1 MANEVKDKDKV
12 KNKGFSNLIPSTAGG
27 HQLTREE
34 QKAGGRASVIARRKK
49 KDFREA
55 CLALLETEMT
65 DNEGNLVTGYDVV
78 VSSLF
83 TQAKAGNVKAFEA
96 LRDTAGQKPVEKLV
110 VSDVDPS
117 VINEVE
123 SMVAGA
129 TAADTTAADTT
140 AADIDIDDVT
150 DDSSAP
156 ARDDAPAFPPPA
168 QVADIAS
175 AESKPATK
183 TTKTTKKRTTKKKTT
198 DNVND
203 SAFFDLEGDDS

>member
-1 MANEVKDKDKV
+1 MTDKNTDKNNN
-12 KNKGFSNLIPSTAGG
+12 KNNSINNLIPASAPTG
-27 HQLTREE
+27 HKLTVDE
-34 QKAGGRASVIARRKK
+34 QRAGGRASGIARRKK

-123 SMVAGA
+123 NMVAGA
-129 TAADTTAADTT
+129 TAADTTAADE
-140 AADIDIDDVT
+140 DIDDVT
-150 DDSSAP
+150 DDASTP
-156 ARDDAPAFPPPA
+156 ARDDAPFPPPA
-168 QVADIAS
+168 PVAGIVAD
-175 AESKPATK
+175 SKPSTK
-183 TTKTTKKRTTKKKTT
+183 TTRKRTTKKKTPT
-198 DNVND
+198 ETND
-203 SAFFDLEGDDS
+203 SAFLDLESDDS

>member
-1 MANEVKDKDKV
+1 MANKVEDKKDKDKV

-140 AADIDIDDVT
+140 AADCIDVT
-150 DDSSAP
+150 DDASAP
-156 ARDDAPAFPPPA
+156 ARDDAPFPPPA
-168 QVADIAS
+168 PVAGIVADD
-175 AESKPATK
+175 SKPATK
-183 TTKTTKKRTTKKKTT
+183 TRKRATKKKTT
-198 DNVND
+198 TETND
-203 SAFFDLEGDDS
+203 SPFFDLEGDDS

>member
-123 SMVAGA
+123 NIVAGA
-129 TAADTTAADTT
+129 TAADTTAAD
-140 AADIDIDDVT
+140 DNIDTVT
-150 DDSSAP
+150 DDASAP
-156 ARDDAPAFPPPA
+156 ARDGSPFPPPA
-168 QVADIAS
+168 PVAGIVAS
-175 AESKPATK
+175 EKTANK
-183 TTKTTKKRTTKKKTT
+183 TTRKRTTKNKDTT
-198 DNVND
+198 ETND
-203 SAFFDLEGDDS
+203 SPFFDLEGDDS

>member
-1 MANEVKDKDKV
+1 MAKVEDKKDKV

-123 SMVAGA
+123 SMVACP
-129 TAADTTAADTT
+129 TAADTTAADE
-140 AADIDIDDVT
+140 DIDTVT
-150 DDSSAP
+150 DDASTP
-156 ARDDAPAFPPPA
+156 ARDGSPFPPPA
-168 QVADIAS
+168 PVSGIVTSEQT
-175 AESKPATK
+175 AT
-183 TTKTTKKRTTKKKTT
+183 TTKKKRATKKKATT
-198 DNVND
+198 DVSTDD
-203 SAFFDLEGDDS
+203 SPFFDLGDDAT

>member
-1 MANEVKDKDKV
+1 MKNTDKNNDK
-12 KNKGFSNLIPSTAGG
+12 NNNLIPASAPGGHRLTVDEQRAGG
-27 HQLTREE
+27 V
-34 QKAGGRASVIARRKK
+34 ASGIARRKK

-110 VSDVDPS
+110 VADVDQS

-123 SMVAGA
+123 NMVAGA
-129 TAADTTAADTT
+129 TAADTTAADC
-140 AADIDIDDVT
+140 IDVT
-150 DDSSAP
+150 DDASAP
-156 ARDDAPAFPPPA
+156 ARDDSPFPPPA
-168 QVADIAS
+168 PVAGIAS
-175 AESKPATK
+175 SEKPATK
-183 TTKTTKKRTTKKKTT
+183 TTRKRTTKKKAT
-198 DNVND
+198 DDVNKND
-203 SAFFDLEGDDS
+203 SPFFDLESDDS

>member
-1 MANEVKDKDKV
+1 MANEVKDKKDKDKV

-65 DNEGNLVTGYDVV
+65 DNDGNLVTGYDVV

-123 SMVAGA
+123 NMVAGA
-129 TAADTTAADTT
+129 TAADTTAAD
-140 AADIDIDDVT
+140 DSIDDVT
-150 DDSSAP
+150 DDASAP
-156 ARDDAPAFPPPA
+156 ARDGAPFPPPA
-168 QVADIAS
+168 PVAGIAS
-175 AESKPATK
+175 SDSK
-183 TTKTTKKRTTKKKTT
+183 TTKTTRKRTTKKKTT
-198 DNVND
+198 TDVND
-203 SAFFDLEGDDS
+203 SPFFDLEGDDS

>member
-1 MANEVKDKDKV
+1 MKNTDKNNDK
-12 KNKGFSNLIPSTAGG
+12 NNNLIPASAPGGHRLTVDEQRAGG
-27 HQLTREE
+27 V
-34 QKAGGRASVIARRKK
+34 ASGIARRKK

-123 SMVAGA
+123 NMVAGA
-129 TAADTTAADTT
+129 TAADTTAADE
-140 AADIDIDDVT
+140 DIDTVT
-150 DDSSAP
+150 DDASAP
-156 ARDDAPAFPPPA
+156 ARDDAPFPPPA
-168 QVADIAS
+168 QVAGIAS
-175 AESKPATK
+175 DDSKPATK
-183 TTKTTKKRTTKKKTT
+183 TTRKRTTKKKTA
-198 DNVND
+198 DDVND